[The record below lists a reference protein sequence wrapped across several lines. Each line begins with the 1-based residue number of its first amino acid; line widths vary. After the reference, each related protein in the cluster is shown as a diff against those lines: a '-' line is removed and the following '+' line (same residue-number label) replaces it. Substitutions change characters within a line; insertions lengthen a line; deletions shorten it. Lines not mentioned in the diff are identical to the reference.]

1 MATFNSLRSAFKMVA
16 DHAQV
21 ADADHAGGAKLKLIE
36 ATLDSLM
43 EHGMEGCSVRRISDR
58 AGVSTGLINYHFSSI
73 HQLVADAYSHLAST
87 FLDKAIEASSIHEA
101 KPRQQASVFL
111 QEIFASRV
119 MRRRVLRA
127 WVVFW
132 GLIDSAPPIKAAHE
146 ASNNS
151 FCRFLESLFKKMDAE
166 RAVKPSPRLAAI
178 GLSAM
183 IDGLWLEWC
192 LQSDEFSRQ
201 ECIRVCELWVDT
213 VWPEK

>member
-1 MATFNSLRSAFKMVA
+1 MTSHS
-16 DHAQV
+16 AQV
-21 ADADHAGGAKLKLIE
+21 SDADNPGRAKLKLIE

-58 AGVSTGLINYHFSSI
+58 AGVSTGLINYHFSSMQ
-73 HQLVADAYSHLAST
+73 QLVADTYSHLALT
-87 FLDKAIEASSIHEA
+87 FLNNAVDACAVHEGD
-101 KPRQQASVFL
+101 PRKQISVFL
-111 QEIFASRV
+111 QEIFASQV

-151 FCRFLESLFKKMDAE
+151 FCRYLESLFIQLDAQ
-166 RAVKPSPRLAAI
+166 RPVNPSPRLAAI

-192 LQSDEFSRQ
+192 LQSDEFSRE
-201 ECIRVCELWVDT
+201 ECIRLCEQWVDA
-213 VWPEK
+213 VWLDG